1 MDQTFQIILVTFAS
15 SLCALIFLLHYFQ
28 SRRRVAETKG
38 RSLPQP
44 DGALPVIGHLLC
56 FSGGKLMHKVLGAMA
71 DKHGPGAMAIKLGSH
86 QALVISS
93 WEMARECFTTHDK
106 AFSDRPRIAASEL
119 LGYDYAFFGLGPYGE
134 YWRQMRKIVTLHL
147 LSNRQVEMLKPI
159 RASELETSIR
169 ELYELWV
176 SSGNPKRGVMVDLQ
190 PWFVSLIRNMSVRMI
205 GGKRFA
211 GDGVDCSK
219 VIGEFFNLFGV
230 FVLSD
235 YFPFLEWLDFQG
247 HKKSMKRIAKELDN
261 LVGGWLEEHKK
272 RRMSEEG
279 RGAQDFM
286 DVMLEIME
294 DAHISGFDADTIN
307 KATCLECFNLQNMLV
322 AGSDI
327 IAVTLTWALSLLLNN
342 RTMLDKVQAELDAQ
356 IGRDRIVD
364 ESDIKNLVFLQAL
377 IKETLRLYPQSPVN
391 GLRSSRKNCT
401 LSHGYHVPAGTKLL
415 VNVWK
420 IHRDESIWPEPNEF
434 NPERFLTTHKDI
446 DVRGQHF
453 ELIPFG
459 SGRRSCPG
467 IQLSLQTLHISLAT
481 LLHCFDF
488 ALPSDEKIDM
498 SESVGLINVKATPL
512 KIKESLVS
520 ESSKKVKSRVF
531 LCFHSSLDIL
541 CVIDCTEKKAFMHL
555 SLWKPIS
562 LCAAL
567 ILDKK
572 SRKKDGSNHSSEEVK
587 RNPSILR
594 KVIEHK
600 LREALEEASE
610 DGSLVK
616 SQGMDSEAMENQDE
630 GLGRSRSLARLHA
643 QKEFLKAT
651 ALAAERIFE
660 SEDSIPELIESF
672 SKFLKMYPKYQSS
685 ERIDQLR
692 SDEYSHLSGTG
703 PKVCLDYCG
712 FGLFS
717 FLQTVHYWDSST
729 FSLSEITANLSN
741 HALYGGADKGTVEH
755 DIKSRIMDYLNI
767 PENEYGLVFT
777 VSRGSAFKLLAESYP
792 FHTNKKL
799 LTMFDHESQSVNWM
813 GQAAREKGAKVYS
826 AWFKWPTL
834 KLCSTDLRKQISN
847 KKRRKKDSATGLFVF
862 PVQSRVT
869 GAKYSYQWM
878 ALAQQ
883 NNWHVLLDAGA
894 LGPKDMDSLG
904 LSLFRPDFIITSFY
918 RVFGYDPTG
927 FGCLLIKK
935 SVMSSL
941 QNQSGHAGSGI
952 VKITPVYPLYLSD
965 SIDGFPGLAEDGEA
979 GGDSEVIKESRPGSQ
994 LPAFSGA
1001 FTSAQVR
1008 DVFETEM
1015 EHDNSSDRDG
1025 TSTIFEETE
1034 SVSVGEVMRSPVFS
1048 EDESSDNSLWI
1059 DLGQSPLGSDSA
1071 GHPNKQKMSSPVPP
1085 FWFAGR
1091 RNNKRLSPKPSKV
1104 LNSPMY
1110 DKEVN
1115 PGHREDHML
1124 SFDAAVRSVSQEL
1137 DHFQDIPEEEQ
1148 FTEGNLGSRE
1158 YRTPNNR
1165 LVHEIEEV
1173 GTRKPHQMN
1182 SAVKGYGLNKASTSE
1197 HFQNGSTSE
1206 ICREIK
1212 DSAIRRETEG
1222 EFRLLGRRE
1231 GNKFSGGRFFGIEEI
1246 DQPGS
1251 RGRRVSFSMEDNH
1264 KVRLGHTLEPGE
1276 LSATSL
1282 DDDEYISDGEYDG
1295 QESDRREPE
1304 IICKHLDHINMLGLN
1319 KTTFRLRYLVNWLVT
1334 SLLQLRLPGSNG
1346 EDSVSLVHIYGP
1358 KIKYERGAAVAFNV
1372 RNSNRG
1378 LIRPEVVQ
1386 KLAEMHGIYLGIGIL
1401 GHIRILDS
1409 SKQQRGASNLEDTAL
1424 CKPMDNGRHD
1434 AKSGFIRVEVLT
1446 ASLGFLSNFEDV
1458 YQLFAFVAKFLNPNF
1473 IKQTLLPTVAE
1484 EADA

>member
-1 MDQTFQIILVTFAS
+1 
-15 SLCALIFLLHYFQ
+15 
-28 SRRRVAETKG
+28 
-38 RSLPQP
+38 
-44 DGALPVIGHLLC
+44 
-56 FSGGKLMHKVLGAMA
+56 
-71 DKHGPGAMAIKLGSH
+71 
-86 QALVISS
+86 
-93 WEMARECFTTHDK
+93 
-106 AFSDRPRIAASEL
+106 
-119 LGYDYAFFGLGPYGE
+119 
-134 YWRQMRKIVTLHL
+134 
-147 LSNRQVEMLKPI
+147 
-159 RASELETSIR
+159 
-169 ELYELWV
+169 
-176 SSGNPKRGVMVDLQ
+176 
-190 PWFVSLIRNMSVRMI
+190 
-205 GGKRFA
+205 
-211 GDGVDCSK
+211 
-219 VIGEFFNLFGV
+219 
-230 FVLSD
+230 
-235 YFPFLEWLDFQG
+235 
-247 HKKSMKRIAKELDN
+247 
-261 LVGGWLEEHKK
+261 
-272 RRMSEEG
+272 
-279 RGAQDFM
+279 
-286 DVMLEIME
+286 
-294 DAHISGFDADTIN
+294 
-307 KATCLECFNLQNMLV
+307 
-322 AGSDI
+322 
-327 IAVTLTWALSLLLNN
+327 
-342 RTMLDKVQAELDAQ
+342 
-356 IGRDRIVD
+356 
-364 ESDIKNLVFLQAL
+364 
-377 IKETLRLYPQSPVN
+377 
-391 GLRSSRKNCT
+391 
-401 LSHGYHVPAGTKLL
+401 
-415 VNVWK
+415 
-420 IHRDESIWPEPNEF
+420 
-434 NPERFLTTHKDI
+434 
-446 DVRGQHF
+446 
-453 ELIPFG
+453 
-459 SGRRSCPG
+459 
-467 IQLSLQTLHISLAT
+467 
-481 LLHCFDF
+481 
-488 ALPSDEKIDM
+488 
-498 SESVGLINVKATPL
+498 
-512 KIKESLVS
+512 
-520 ESSKKVKSRVF
+520 
-531 LCFHSSLDIL
+531 
-541 CVIDCTEKKAFMHL
+541 MHL

-572 SRKKDGSNHSSEEVK
+572 SRKRDGSNHSSEEVK

-672 SKFLKMYPKYQSS
+672 SKFLTMYPKYQSS

-692 SDEYSHLSGTG
+692 SDEYSHLSGSG

-1071 GHPNKQKMSSPVPP
+1071 GHPNKK
-1085 FWFAGR
+1085 
-1091 RNNKRLSPKPSKV
+1091 NNKRLSPKPSKI
-1104 LNSPMY
+1104 LSSPMY

-1148 FTEGNLGSRE
+1148 FTEGNL
-1158 YRTPNNR
+1158 
-1165 LVHEIEEV
+1165 EEV
-1173 GTRKPHQMN
+1173 ETRKPDQMN

-1212 DSAIRRETEG
+1212 DSAIRRETE
-1222 EFRLLGRRE
+1222 
-1231 GNKFSGGRFFGIEEI
+1231 EEI

-1264 KVRLGHTLEPGE
+1264 KVRLGHTMEPGE

-1304 IICKHLDHINMLGLN
+1304 IICKHLDHINMLGVN

-1401 GHIRILDS
+1401 SHIRVLDS
-1409 SKQQRGASNLEDTAL
+1409 SKQQRGA
-1424 CKPMDNGRHD
+1424 PMDNGRHD

-1458 YQLFAFVAKFLNPNF
+1458 YQLWAFVAKFLNPDF

>member
-1 MDQTFQIILVTFAS
+1 
-15 SLCALIFLLHYFQ
+15 
-28 SRRRVAETKG
+28 
-38 RSLPQP
+38 
-44 DGALPVIGHLLC
+44 
-56 FSGGKLMHKVLGAMA
+56 
-71 DKHGPGAMAIKLGSH
+71 
-86 QALVISS
+86 
-93 WEMARECFTTHDK
+93 
-106 AFSDRPRIAASEL
+106 
-119 LGYDYAFFGLGPYGE
+119 
-134 YWRQMRKIVTLHL
+134 
-147 LSNRQVEMLKPI
+147 
-159 RASELETSIR
+159 
-169 ELYELWV
+169 
-176 SSGNPKRGVMVDLQ
+176 
-190 PWFVSLIRNMSVRMI
+190 
-205 GGKRFA
+205 
-211 GDGVDCSK
+211 
-219 VIGEFFNLFGV
+219 
-230 FVLSD
+230 
-235 YFPFLEWLDFQG
+235 
-247 HKKSMKRIAKELDN
+247 
-261 LVGGWLEEHKK
+261 
-272 RRMSEEG
+272 
-279 RGAQDFM
+279 
-286 DVMLEIME
+286 
-294 DAHISGFDADTIN
+294 
-307 KATCLECFNLQNMLV
+307 
-322 AGSDI
+322 
-327 IAVTLTWALSLLLNN
+327 
-342 RTMLDKVQAELDAQ
+342 
-356 IGRDRIVD
+356 
-364 ESDIKNLVFLQAL
+364 
-377 IKETLRLYPQSPVN
+377 
-391 GLRSSRKNCT
+391 
-401 LSHGYHVPAGTKLL
+401 
-415 VNVWK
+415 
-420 IHRDESIWPEPNEF
+420 
-434 NPERFLTTHKDI
+434 
-446 DVRGQHF
+446 
-453 ELIPFG
+453 
-459 SGRRSCPG
+459 
-467 IQLSLQTLHISLAT
+467 
-481 LLHCFDF
+481 
-488 ALPSDEKIDM
+488 
-498 SESVGLINVKATPL
+498 
-512 KIKESLVS
+512 
-520 ESSKKVKSRVF
+520 
-531 LCFHSSLDIL
+531 
-541 CVIDCTEKKAFMHL
+541 MHL

-572 SRKKDGSNHSSEEVK
+572 SRKRDGSNHSSEEVK

-616 SQGMDSEAMENQDE
+616 SQGMDSEAMENKDE

-660 SEDSIPELIESF
+660 SEDSIPELMESF
-672 SKFLKMYPKYQSS
+672 SKFLTMYPKYQSS

-1071 GHPNKQKMSSPVPP
+1071 GHPNKK
-1085 FWFAGR
+1085 
-1091 RNNKRLSPKPSKV
+1091 NNKRLSPKPSKI
-1104 LNSPMY
+1104 LSSPMY

-1148 FTEGNLGSRE
+1148 FTEGNL
-1158 YRTPNNR
+1158 
-1165 LVHEIEEV
+1165 EEV
-1173 GTRKPHQMN
+1173 ETRKPDRMN
-1182 SAVKGYGLNKASTSE
+1182 PAVKGYGLNKASTSE

-1212 DSAIRRETEG
+1212 DSAIRRETE
-1222 EFRLLGRRE
+1222 
-1231 GNKFSGGRFFGIEEI
+1231 EEI

-1264 KVRLGHTLEPGE
+1264 KVRLGHTVEPGE

-1372 RNSNRG
+1372 RNRNRG

-1401 GHIRILDS
+1401 SHIRVLDS
-1409 SKQQRGASNLEDTAL
+1409 SKQQRGA
-1424 CKPMDNGRHD
+1424 PMDNGRHD

-1458 YQLFAFVAKFLNPNF
+1458 YQLWAFVAKFLNPDF